1 MARLLCVCVCQSL
14 SVVSGFVI
22 PWTVAHQAPL
32 SMDFSRQEY
41 CSRLPF
47 PSLENLPNPGIISR
61 SPALEADSLASKPSG
76 KPHDT
81 LGNGQKG
88 YWVSFRYSVGHYL
101 VVPYWVI

>member
-41 CSRLPF
+41 WSRVPL
-47 PSLENLPNPGIISR
+47 SSSGNIPNPGIE
-61 SPALEADSLASKPSG
+61 PASSEMQVDSLPLSHQGSLLGGVEREGEGHTLIDKSK
-76 KPHDT
+76 
-81 LGNGQKG
+81 
-88 YWVSFRYSVGHYL
+88 
-101 VVPYWVI
+101 